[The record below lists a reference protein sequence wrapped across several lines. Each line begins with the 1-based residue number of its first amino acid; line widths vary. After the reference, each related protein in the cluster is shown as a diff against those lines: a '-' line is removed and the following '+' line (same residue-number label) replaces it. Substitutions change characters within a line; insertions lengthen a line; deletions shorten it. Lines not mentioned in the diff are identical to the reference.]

1 MDEEGFHAVAF
12 LDVVVGYTGLQVE
25 DGIRVKTEGFEDAV
39 DFGVL
44 EREWSV
50 RFMRLEE

>member
-12 LDVVVGYTGLQVE
+12 FDVVIWDTGLEVE
-25 DGIRVKTEGFEDAV
+25 DGIGIQTEGFEDAI

-44 EREWSV
+44 W
-50 RFMRLEE
+50 

>member
-1 MDEEGFHAVAF
+1 MDEEGFHAIAF

-25 DGIRVKTEGFEDAV
+25 DGIGVETEGFEDAV

-44 EREWSV
+44 G
-50 RFMRLEE
+50 